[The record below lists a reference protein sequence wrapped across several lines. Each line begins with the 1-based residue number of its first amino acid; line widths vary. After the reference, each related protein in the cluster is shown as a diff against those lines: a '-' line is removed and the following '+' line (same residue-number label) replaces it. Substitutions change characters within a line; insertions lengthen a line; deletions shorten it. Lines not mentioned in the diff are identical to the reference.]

1 MQGGSAPVNA
11 FALWKERV
19 REHWSGVRLRYL
31 SELPRELPRA
41 GTLTLSVAATLNG
54 LAPEDVRV
62 EFVAQRLLPRARQES
77 PLLAS
82 YRATDRPDEVWR
94 ALMRFS
100 GKTDAEGESLYEL
113 TDSPHDSGQYSFEIR
128 IYPWHELLTQPFELG
143 LLKRL

>member
-1 MQGGSAPVNA
+1 NA
-11 FALWKERV
+11 FALWKEHV
-19 REHWSGVRLRYL
+19 REHWSGVSLRYL

-41 GTLTLSVAATLNG
+41 GALSLTVAATLNG

-62 EFVAQRLLPRARQES
+62 EFVAQRVLPRARQES

-82 YRATDRPDEVWR
+82 YRAADRPDEIWR
-94 ALMRFS
+94 APLRPT
-100 GKTDAEGESLYEL
+100 GKTDAEGASLYEL
-113 TDSPHDSGQYSFEIR
+113 TAAPQDSGQYSIEIR